1 MSTSQ
6 QNSCHKFWTH
16 TWRDLNFWSWHIQ
29 INQKSWNIEI
39 LQNSIEFRW
48 DFKLGIQSLMM
59 KFFATTYS
67 KNMTNISFDNQSV
80 VGSIKIIIK
89 KFASVFIKIWIFE
102 VDTFKSIKNHEILRF
117 CRILLNFDTISKKER
132 NPKNMIGLSSDK
144 LVVVLINKTF
154 VTNFES
160 LFTEI

>member
-1 MSTSQ
+1 
-6 QNSCHKFWTH
+6 
-16 TWRDLNFWSWHIQ
+16 
-29 INQKSWNIEI
+29 
-39 LQNSIEFRW
+39 
-48 DFKLGIQSLMM
+48 MM